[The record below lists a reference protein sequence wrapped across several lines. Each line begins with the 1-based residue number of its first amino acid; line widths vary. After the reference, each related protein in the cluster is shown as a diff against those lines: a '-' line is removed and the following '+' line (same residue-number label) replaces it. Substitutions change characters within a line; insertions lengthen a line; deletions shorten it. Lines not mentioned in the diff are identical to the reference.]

1 MSEEKICGDKSPA
14 CGWGQMSRERPRWG
28 EVLQLCIAAQSCN
41 DDDRC
46 IESSVAVDHTTTK
59 TTSTVFDSALL
70 ATLERLHFGD
80 KAPDCPDRPAG
91 RTAEQT
97 HEVVRDDLAYI
108 DSYID
113 EINEN

>member
-41 DDDRC
+41 DDDKC

-59 TTSTVFDSALL
+59 TTSTVIDSALL

-80 KAPDCPDRPAG
+80 KAPYR
-91 RTAEQT
+91 
-97 HEVVRDDLAYI
+97 HETQSSETI
-108 DSYID
+108 WPKKTTMHNYID
-113 EINEN
+113 EINEM